1 MSINPYEAPQTGVLP
16 PPKDGSPVTAPSTL
30 AIVRAQRGMMWLW
43 LAKIGLDFAFRLAP
57 DMLGPALS
65 IAYYVPFLAVSI
77 AIAYFV
83 FRITHIIYGIGP
95 AFICALLAFLPCAGP
110 ITVLI
115 LNGQTMDRLRKLGI
129 KVGFMGATRQ
139 QLEELTKRQSEQA
152 IGGSAA

>member
-1 MSINPYEAPQTGVLP
+1 MSINPYEAPQTVSSP
-16 PPKDGSPVTAPSTL
+16 PATDGSPVRADSTL

-43 LAKIGLDFAFRLAP
+43 LAKLGLDFAFSAAP

-65 IAYYVPFLAVSI
+65 IAYYIPFLAVSI

-83 FRITHIIYGIGP
+83 FRITHLVYGIGP
-95 AFICALLAFLPCAGP
+95 ALVCTLLAFLPCAGT

-115 LNGQTMDRLRKLGI
+115 LNGQTMDRLRKLGV

-152 IGGSAA
+152 NRR